1 MDENSKTSGEKRS
14 DLASTALPGRKL
26 VTSKTPR
33 MLKPFEITLLR
44 QDLKAVL
51 ADRRP
56 TETALDL
63 NGNEWKRSR
72 ARSRYERLWKDTGE

>member
-1 MDENSKTSGEKRS
+1 MDENSNTGGEKRS

-33 MLKPFEITLLR
+33 MLKPFEIALLR

-51 ADRRP
+51 ARP
-56 TETALDL
+56 MA
-63 NGNEWKRSR
+63 SR
-72 ARSRYERLWKDTGE
+72 NRDQSTG